1 MAVINMVNDF
11 LKSVLEQNIKQ
22 SREQIEQYFDN
33 QMASIQNNYYLSDYE
48 KKCRLNS
55 LELERERL
63 LNIQDRRELAKKI
76 AEFCNEVSKSCEK
89 EENKK

>member
-1 MAVINMVNDF
+1 
-11 LKSVLEQNIKQ
+11 
-22 SREQIEQYFDN
+22 
-33 QMASIQNNYYLSDYE
+33 LSDYE

-76 AEFCNEVSKSCEK
+76 AEFCNEASKSCEK